1 MRNDHSNRNK
11 DNGNNHNKSTLRRLG
26 IVLFLFVLILGC
38 ATAFAHPM
46 GNFSVNHYSKIKIG
60 QQSIEIQYL
69 IDMAEIP
76 TFQESRQFDLTPKA
90 DDSNAVRYLDRQE
103 QLFKEG
109 LSLES
114 DGQSVRLETLSRQIV
129 FSDGAGGLPTMKIGF
144 VFRGQPGVSTG
155 GHKLSYIDNNFPGRS
170 GWKEIVVLGDGVAI
184 VDSSAPASDR
194 SHELSNYSSDALNSP
209 PQQLSALADFRTPP
223 KGSEPQ
229 LSSAAIRTTS
239 SRAIPPPRPSAHQK
253 SAPSLP
259 LQRQRRSSG
268 VTTSGVIASRVIT
281 SGAITLSDPSA
292 QSSPRSMAASTV
304 SPLSLTTRAQNTPRS
319 RFTELILTQGKLSF
333 WVLFSAALIA
343 AGLGALHALEPGHGK
358 TIVAAYL
365 VGSRGTARH
374 AVLLGIVVTAAHTAG
389 VYLLGV
395 LTLYASRYIVPE
407 QLYPWLGA
415 ISGLSIAAL
424 GIFIFLR
431 HWTGE
436 TGEHS
441 HAPGEKHS
449 HWFVSM
455 FKQATFKSTP
465 TEPANRTAVS
475 TDTKPV
481 EHALS
486 LRELC
491 LLGITG
497 GIVPCPAALVVLL
510 SAFSLHRIGFGLF
523 LITAFSLG
531 LAAVLVTVGLMMV
544 YAKRVMSTRLRTGNT
559 ALRFLPILSSA
570 FMILLGLGITASAV
584 ASVHIGNGLLSQ
596 DFLSHHFL
604 SHDFLS
610 KDKLV
615 PFVTVILLGLFLGM
629 RHSTDADHVVAVSTI
644 VSRQRSIGSS
654 ATIGLLWGLGHTITI
669 FLVGCAIIIFGV
681 VIPPRL
687 GLSMEFCVA
696 LMLVSL
702 GVLNLTGVMRRLTE
716 RLTPIK
722 EPSATSQSMV
732 SLCSYSTATRKR
744 TPRFFSRMQLRLDRT
759 IGDRTIGKIGLY
771 QTIRPLIVG
780 LVHGLAGSA
789 AVALLVLSTIK
800 SPLWSTAYLL
810 VFGFGT
816 MVGMMFMTAAI
827 SVPLVY
833 TGKRFSRVNRHLAA
847 ISGLA
852 SMAFGMFLVYHI
864 GFVDGLFTSQ
874 VHWIPQ

>member
-184 VDSSAPASDR
+184 VDSAAPASDR
-194 SHELSNYSSDALNSP
+194 SHALSNYSSDALNSP
-209 PQQLSALADFRTPP
+209 PQQLSALVDFRTPP

-389 VYLLGV
+389 VYLLGA

-415 ISGLSIAAL
+415 ISGLSVAGL

-431 HWTGE
+431 HWTGVS
-436 TGEHS
+436 GEHS
-441 HAPGEKHS
+441 HTPGDHHS
-449 HWFVSM
+449 HWFLSIFKPTGFQQSADRNSVSAAPS
-455 FKQATFKSTP
+455 QNETRS
-465 TEPANRTAVS
+465 V
-475 TDTKPV
+475 
-481 EHALS
+481 S
-486 LRELC
+486 LRELWV
-491 LLGITG
+491 LGITG

-531 LAAVLVTVGLMMV
+531 LAAVLVIVGLTMV
-544 YAKRVMSTRLRTGNT
+544 YTKRFMASRIGSERTVLRY
-559 ALRFLPILSSA
+559 LPLLSSA
-570 FMILLGLGITASAV
+570 FMVVLGVGIAVSAV
-584 ASVHIGNGLLSQ
+584 PPAPIGQAL
-596 DFLSHHFL
+596 
-604 SHDFLS
+604 LS

-615 PFVTVILLGLFLGM
+615 SFVTVSLLGLFLGM
-629 RHSTDADHVVAVSTI
+629 RHSTDPDHVVAVSTI
-644 VSRQRSIGSS
+644 ASRQQSLKSS
-654 ATIGLLWGLGHTITI
+654 VTIGLLWGLGHTLTI
-669 FLVGCAIIIFGV
+669 FFVGSAIIIFGV

-687 GLSMEFCVA
+687 GLSMEFYVA
-696 LMLVSL
+696 LMLILL
-702 GVLNLTGVMRRLTE
+702 GILILTG
-716 RLTPIK
+716 
-722 EPSATSQSMV
+722 
-732 SLCSYSTATRKR
+732 
-744 TPRFFSRMQLRLDRT
+744 
-759 IGDRTIGKIGLY
+759 
-771 QTIRPLIVG
+771 
-780 LVHGLAGSA
+780 
-789 AVALLVLSTIK
+789 AL
-800 SPLWSTAYLL
+800 
-810 VFGFGT
+810 
-816 MVGMMFMTAAI
+816 
-827 SVPLVY
+827 
-833 TGKRFSRVNRHLAA
+833 
-847 ISGLA
+847 
-852 SMAFGMFLVYHI
+852 
-864 GFVDGLFTSQ
+864 Q
-874 VHWIPQ
+874 